1 MTTGWIV
8 KDVNLE
14 DQEVTFQKKAPSDIK
29 IEAQPPEIKRRRKK
43 LTESFKALSRKRVRR
58 RPVPSKTKIAKVQA
72 VVKNIE
78 RKAAVTRYRGKLKPR
93 KAYEK
98 RLYKPQEKPET

>member
-14 DQEVTFQKKAPSDIK
+14 DQEVTFQKKGASEVK
-29 IEAQPPEIKRRRKK
+29 TETQPPEIKRRRKK
-43 LTESFKALSRKRVRR
+43 LTESFKVLARKRIRR